1 MNDWEHLSVIHKQ
14 SATTGQART
23 IIIRLNINSEELL
36 KLYRGSAR
44 HVAATSLD
52 GQSIRFPA
60 EALKPFVTHHG
71 VQGQF
76 TLIVDGDNKLLDLQR
91 D

>member
-1 MNDWEHLSVIHKQ
+1 MASQ
-14 SATTGQART
+14 QAGRTRT
-23 IIIRLNINSEELL
+23 IIVRLNIDSEELL

-44 HVAATSLD
+44 NVSTMSLD
-52 GQSIRFPA
+52 GQNVRFPA

-76 TLIVDGDNKLLDLQR
+76 ALVVDANNKLLDLHR
-91 D
+91 H

>member
-1 MNDWEHLSVIHKQ
+1 MSSIRA
-14 SATTGQART
+14 SSQAGKGRT
-23 IIIRLNINSEELL
+23 IVVRLNIDSEELL
-36 KLYRGSAR
+36 KLYCGSAR
-44 HVAATSLD
+44 DVSATSID

-76 TLIVDGDNKLLDLQR
+76 ALFIDADNKLLDLR
-91 D
+91 RH